1 MKKKVT
7 FIFGFH
13 NHQPVGNFDFVIED
27 AYQKAYFPFLEV
39 MNEFPNIPF
48 ALHNSGILWD
58 WISENHK
65 EYLEILSGMIRRSQV
80 EILSA
85 GYYEPILS
93 VIPQRD
99 QLGQL
104 TMMNK
109 FITNKL
115 NAKPRGCWLTERIWE
130 PHLPDILAKADLEFV
145 LVDDSH
151 FKSIG
156 LKETE
161 IRAFF
166 NSEENGAYV
175 KIFPIDKKLRYLVP
189 FSDPEE
195 TIAYLREIAD
205 DGEAENKIVVL
216 ADDGEKFG
224 VWPGT
229 HSLCY
234 KQGRLR
240 RFCSILEENKDWLQ
254 VMNFSD
260 VIDKYLPSGIVYLP
274 TASYSEMM
282 QWALP
287 LSAQIKQKKAGEILE
302 ADSGLNDTAELIR
315 GGFWRNFLVKYEE
328 SNWMHKRMLSASRL
342 VDDYGKETGYQGV
355 WEEAKNHL
363 YQAQCN
369 CAYWHGLFGG
379 LYLPHLR
386 SAIFNHIIE
395 AESIIEKEK
404 EKKKKYLNYNICDI
418 DGDGADEILLTSPYM
433 KLIFKSRGASL
444 REFDIRNPA
453 FNLTDIL
460 RRREEIYHNK
470 VPKLSNEDLSEAA
483 SIHEMSVAKEDG
495 LDSYLI
501 YDSYQRMSLRDHFI
515 GSDVGLDSF
524 ARSSH
529 YEGGDFIDSEFSHTI
544 IDDKNEKRLIFSR
557 SGKVK
562 LGDSETEVKMDKII
576 SASKSSARFK
586 VNYSLFPANGSVK
599 GALVVEN
606 VFSLLAGDAP
616 DRYYTFPGRKLSKN
630 NLASTGEE
638 ENVDSLLIVDEWL
651 NIKIKMSF
659 NPMAKIWRFPIE
671 TVSNSESGY
680 ELIYQ
685 GSVIAAVWQLDMQR
699 EEEKKVEINVIIE
712 RFRN

>member
-7 FIFGFH
+7 FIFGLH

-39 MNEFPNIPF
+39 LNEFPNIHF

-65 EYLEILSGMIRRSQV
+65 EYLEILSKMVQRSQV

-93 VIPQRD
+93 VIPERD

-104 TMMNK
+104 LMMNE
-109 FITNKL
+109 FITSRL
-115 NAKPRGCWLTERIWE
+115 NSKPRGCWLTERIWE
-130 PHLPDILAKADLEFV
+130 PHLPDILKKAGLEFV

-156 LKETE
+156 LKGSE
-161 IRAFF
+161 IRTFF
-166 NSEENGAYV
+166 NTEENGSYI

-189 FSDPEE
+189 FSDPGD
-195 TIAYLREIAD
+195 TVSYLREIAN
-205 DGEAENKIVVL
+205 GEETEDQIVVL

-234 KQGRLR
+234 QQGWLH
-240 RFCSILEENKDWLQ
+240 RFCSILEENRDWIQ
-254 VMNFSD
+254 MMTFSD
-260 VIDKYLPSGIVYLP
+260 VIDQHSPSGIVYLP

-287 LSAQIKQKKAGEILE
+287 LSAQIRHIKAIEILE
-302 ADSGLNDTAELIR
+302 ADSGLAEPADLVK

-328 SNWMHKRMLSASRL
+328 SNWMHKRMLSASAL
-342 VDDYGKETGYQGV
+342 VENYGKETEYQGV
-355 WEEAKNHL
+355 WKEARNHL

-386 SAIFNHIIE
+386 SAIFRHIIE
-395 AESIIEKEK
+395 AEKIVEKETEK
-404 EKKKKYLNYNICDI
+404 EEKYLNYTTEDI
-418 DGDGADEILLTSPYM
+418 DGNGTDEVLLTSSYM

-444 REFDIRNPA
+444 REFDIRDPA
-453 FNLTDIL
+453 FNMTDIL
-460 RRREEIYHNK
+460 RRREEIYHREI
-470 VPKLSNEDLSEAA
+470 PKLSNGGSEDAM
-483 SIHEMSVAKEDG
+483 SIHEMNVAKEDG
-495 LDSYLI
+495 LDSFLV

-515 GSDVGLDSF
+515 GSDVDIDSF
-524 ARSSH
+524 ARSS
-529 YEGGDFIDSEFSHTI
+529 YYDGGDFTDGEFSHRI
-544 IDDKNEKRLIFSR
+544 IDDGDEKHLLFNRT
-557 SGKVK
+557 GKVI
-562 LGDSETEVKMDKII
+562 LSDCETEMKMDKLV
-576 SASKSSARFK
+576 SVSNSSANMK
-586 VNYSLFPANGSVK
+586 VDYSLFPVTGDIEGFLA
-599 GALVVEN
+599 VEN

-616 DRYYTFPGRKLSKN
+616 DRYYSFPGRRVSKR

-638 ENVDSLLIVDEWL
+638 KDVDSVSIVDEWL
-651 NIKIKMSF
+651 NIKIEMRF
-659 NPMAKIWRFPIE
+659 NPKAKIWRFPIE

-680 ELIYQ
+680 ESVYQ
-685 GSVIAAVWQLDMQR
+685 GSVVTAVWPLDMR
-699 EEEKKVEINVIIE
+699 KGEEKKIEIVVSIE
-712 RFRN
+712 RFKA